1 MITRGQR
8 VITGEKHKES
18 DTIVLGTPLEYMNA
32 ALVSL

>member
-1 MITRGQR
+1 MLEHGAS
-8 VITGEKHKES
+8 VLTGTPHHER